1 MKYFLATLI
10 ATAAFVIAASSV
22 SAAGYSNC
30 EVVYGGGEVC
40 NPEVKFTLDKKVQ
53 SGGKGGAFVEN
64 LTINDP
70 LLPNGSDVNFQITLK
85 NTGNAKL
92 GKVTITDV
100 LPAGLDYVS
109 GGSYNA
115 QNRTVTFTV
124 DGLDA
129 GKEAVYHV
137 TTKVVSSNKGGT
149 MSECVTNTV
158 KATDSQGATA
168 EDTANVCAQKTAV
181 QTAPPTKNIPNTG
194 PEAFALAILPPLGAA
209 GLYLRRKASL

>member
-1 MKYFLATLI
+1 MKNFIATLI
-10 ATAAFVIAASSV
+10 ATAAIITAVSSV

-53 SGGKGGAFVEN
+53 SGGKGAAFVEN
-64 LTINDP
+64 LTVNDP
-70 LLPNGSDVNFQITLK
+70 LLQNGSDVNFQIMLK
-85 NTGNAKL
+85 NTGSSKL
-92 GKVTITDV
+92 GKLTITDI

-109 GGSYNA
+109 GGTYNA

-124 DGLDA
+124 DSLDA
-129 GKEAVYHV
+129 GKEAVYHIA
-137 TTKVVSSNKGGT
+137 TKVVSATKGGVNAQ
-149 MSECVTNTV
+149 CITNTV

-168 EDTANVCAQKTAV
+168 EDTTNVCAQKTAV
-181 QTAPPTKNIPNTG
+181 QVAPPTKNIPNTG
-194 PEAFALAILPPLGAA
+194 PEALALVILPPLGAA

>member
-1 MKYFLATLI
+1 MKQLVATLI
-10 ATAAFVIAASSV
+10 ATSTLIAAVSTA

-53 SGGKGGAFVEN
+53 SNGKGGAFVEN

-70 LLPNGSDVNFQITLK
+70 LLANGSDVVFQITLK
-85 NTGNAKL
+85 NTGSSKL
-92 GKVTITDV
+92 SNVVITDI
-100 LPAGLDYVS
+100 LPSGLDYVS

-115 QNRTVTFTV
+115 QGRTVTFNV
-124 DGLDA
+124 ESLDS

-137 TTKVVSSNKGGT
+137 TTKVTSSTKGGVNAQ
-149 MSECVTNTV
+149 CLTNTV

-168 EDTANVCAQKTAV
+168 EDTANICAEKNTVQPAV
-181 QTAPPTKNIPNTG
+181 PTKNIPNTG